1 MCAPVTTIIFF
12 ISTLSAEA
20 EAVNCSPFFVIH
32 HNSSVLKKI
41 NQNCKDSKK
50 LQYCREISE
59 LDHDDI
65 DNDNIQDILTACAQS
80 GTHAD
85 YLVVYDISS
94 NSCKVLPTRDNTR
107 LSPDGIASIYLFQ
120 NCPDD
125 HQQTNS
131 QKDIDSTRIA
141 VSVICMAIMVLLLSV
156 YLGLMIHYRCF
167 SCRNWIDFIS
177 FNVFKKQ

>member
-12 ISTLSAEA
+12 ISTLSAGA
-20 EAVNCSPFFVIH
+20 EAVDCSSFFVIH

-80 GTHAD
+80 GTQAD

-94 NSCKVLPTRDNTR
+94 NSCKVLPARDNTR
-107 LSPDGIASIYLFQ
+107 LSPDGNASIYLFQ

-125 HQQTNS
+125 QQQTNS

-167 SCRNWIDFIS
+167 SCRN
-177 FNVFKKQ
+177 